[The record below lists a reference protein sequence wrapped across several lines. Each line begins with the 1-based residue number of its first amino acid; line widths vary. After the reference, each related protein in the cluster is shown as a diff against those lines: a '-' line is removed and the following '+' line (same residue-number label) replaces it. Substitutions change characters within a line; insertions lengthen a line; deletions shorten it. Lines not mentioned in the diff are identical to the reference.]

1 MTIFAWAWGVHRAM
15 KENIQ
20 KKVKAYSPTILTGI
34 VCLVVVLGILVFPTK
49 KSSTQIDLSE
59 YSSVNAICELATL
72 KSFYHNV
79 VVCEEEPSGTVKT
92 VSTVLLWPFDRLAKT
107 GYKQFWM
114 EYSGIVET
122 GIDASQIQFN
132 TTADGVVEIFVP
144 DATILSVYADEN
156 SLSEPLTEQGLF
168 TTITGEE
175 QAKAFAKA
183 QSEMREKAE
192 NDQALLN
199 RAKNNAKILLEQY
212 VKKTGKEIGVNYT
225 VKWISSPI

>member
-1 MTIFAWAWGVHRAM
+1 M

-79 VVCEEEPSGTVKT
+79 VVCEEEPSETVKT